1 MRNTLKPNGIS
12 HTAMPTNKPSD
23 YNAWMRHIT
32 KTTVVPYRWQ
42 IHARNGLHTIPGLLH
57 GKG

>member
-12 HTAMPTNKPSD
+12 HTAMPTNKPSC

-42 IHARNGLHTIPGLLH
+42 IKHNEQTRTV
-57 GKG
+57 

>member
-1 MRNTLKPNGIS
+1 MKQTLKPCGVS
-12 HTAMPTNKPSD
+12 HTVMPANKPSC

-42 IHARNGLHTIPGLLH
+42 IKHHEQASPIR
-57 GKG
+57 